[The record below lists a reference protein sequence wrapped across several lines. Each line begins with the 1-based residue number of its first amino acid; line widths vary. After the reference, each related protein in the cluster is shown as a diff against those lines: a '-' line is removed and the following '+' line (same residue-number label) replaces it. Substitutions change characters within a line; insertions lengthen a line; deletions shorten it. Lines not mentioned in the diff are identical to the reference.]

1 MIYSVRKFSL
11 ALLLSLLPSAY
22 SDSFLLGFAEALGL
36 EVAQVDPGD
45 DIGDVV
51 GGEAGNLGLQRP
63 VELRGLPIDATFMV
77 NSRLYRTNNMFK
89 SADSSLIDN
98 SSVFELGGTLSM
110 SIPEVTFKGYKA
122 TPSLN
127 LTHMRFFNAKLADI
141 LDFETQIVAASM
153 GLQITDTFSITPGV
167 DYNRMISPGGDEH
180 KFHGSGASLM
190 AMKMIP
196 HGEKGMI
203 MIMGGGKWNWT
214 QGDALLDP
222 VTGVPLVESIT
233 KPDGTKEIGLPFR
246 EEDEQD
252 RWDANLNV
260 SYMLNLPSGITFSP
274 SAGIAAS
281 NYIVNRNKG
290 RRDLTYTLGAN
301 LSLPI
306 LEWLNV
312 QTFGTYSFKKTN
324 GKGKELLTQEYKNF
338 DFGMSLGYSKAF

>member
-1 MIYSVRKFSL
+1 MRNLWL
-11 ALLLSLLPSAY
+11 ALFVSLLPSVSYA
-22 SDSFLLGFAEALGL
+22 SFLLGLAEALGL
-36 EVAQVDPGD
+36 EIAQVDPGD
-45 DIGDVV
+45 DLGDVV

-89 SADSSLIDN
+89 SADSNLIDD
-98 SSVFELGGTLSM
+98 SSVFELGGTLSL

-141 LDFETQIVAASM
+141 LDFETQVVAASM
-153 GLQITDTFSITPGV
+153 GLQITDTFSITPGI

-196 HGEKGMI
+196 SGDKGMW
-203 MIMGGGKWNWT
+203 MIMGGSKWNWT
-214 QGDALLDP
+214 SGDALLDP
-222 VTGVPLVESIT
+222 VTGVPMVEIDPVT
-233 KPDGTKEIGLPFR
+233 GVIGLPFK

-290 RRDLTYTLGAN
+290 RHDLTYTLGAN

-306 LEWLNV
+306 LEWLNT

>member
-1 MIYSVRKFSL
+1 
-11 ALLLSLLPSAY
+11 
-22 SDSFLLGFAEALGL
+22 
-36 EVAQVDPGD
+36 
-45 DIGDVV
+45 
-51 GGEAGNLGLQRP
+51 
-63 VELRGLPIDATFMV
+63 
-77 NSRLYRTNNMFK
+77 
-89 SADSSLIDN
+89 
-98 SSVFELGGTLSM
+98 
-110 SIPEVTFKGYKA
+110 
-122 TPSLN
+122 
-127 LTHMRFFNAKLADI
+127 
-141 LDFETQIVAASM
+141 M
-153 GLQITDTFSITPGV
+153 GLQITDTFSITPGI

-196 HGEKGMI
+196 SGDKGMW
-203 MIMGGGKWNWT
+203 MIMGGSKWNWT
-214 QGDALLDP
+214 SGDALLDP
-222 VTGVPLVESIT
+222 VTGVPMVEIDPVT
-233 KPDGTKEIGLPFR
+233 GVIGLPFK

-306 LEWLNV
+306 LEWLNT